1 MMAVG
6 DDSARE
12 SVGSSVQW
20 QWCTDSLQWMPYS
33 SSSTAIIESAFSAG
47 RPFVCLQISHA
58 AYTVSFQPLGPRQRN
73 LITGCTRPIRRQNME
88 QGLGISWQWWDKE
101 RQKWHCY
108 DAESVAQ
115 IEEKW
120 MKYKLTNIQSEQG
133 GLAGLFVTIRG
144 YSYAIEF
151 DANGVQY
158 NIKTHFAR
166 AVRRC
171 SNLQSNGS
179 CSDIVQGINCI
190 GRPSSSKTP
199 TNSLLLHSANCI
211 PCVTPDLS
219 SPVYSV
225 AESSGKPVYNDECFI
240 DFSSLSESKDCSIC
254 LSSLAEQSAV
264 ILAKCKHSFHRRCIE
279 LWFMSRP
286 SCPECLTVYG
296 IIIGSQPPG
305 EMHVQII
312 SYGSEEAKCGLAGYP
327 NTDVIKIM
335 YRFPSGI
342 QTAEHPTPGKPYI
355 GTLRVAYLPRNK
367 DGEEV
372 LDLLKK
378 AWSRRLLFR
387 VGTSVTTGQ
396 SDVVVWSGIHHK
408 TRMTGGSSNHGYP
421 DENYFE
427 RVKKELADVGVI

>member
-58 AYTVSFQPLGPRQRN
+58 AYTVSFQPLGPR
-73 LITGCTRPIRRQNME
+73 
-88 QGLGISWQWWDKE
+88 
-101 RQKWHCY
+101 
-108 DAESVAQ
+108 
-115 IEEKW
+115 
-120 MKYKLTNIQSEQG
+120 
-133 GLAGLFVTIRG
+133 
-144 YSYAIEF
+144 
-151 DANGVQY
+151 
-158 NIKTHFAR
+158 
-166 AVRRC
+166 
-171 SNLQSNGS
+171 
-179 CSDIVQGINCI
+179 
-190 GRPSSSKTP
+190 
-199 TNSLLLHSANCI
+199 
-211 PCVTPDLS
+211 
-219 SPVYSV
+219 
-225 AESSGKPVYNDECFI
+225 
-240 DFSSLSESKDCSIC
+240 
-254 LSSLAEQSAV
+254 
-264 ILAKCKHSFHRRCIE
+264 
-279 LWFMSRP
+279 
-286 SCPECLTVYG
+286 
-296 IIIGSQPPG
+296 
-305 EMHVQII
+305 
-312 SYGSEEAKCGLAGYP
+312 
-327 NTDVIKIM
+327 
-335 YRFPSGI
+335 